1 MSETTKPAI
10 VALVLAAGSSR
21 RFGSDKR
28 IFDYHG
34 TPLLQRALSI
44 PIELGLLTTL
54 VLKSGDESLVPSL
67 LGYYTDHPLLT
78 IVFAED
84 ALLGMGHSLS
94 AGICSILDSPTHVDG
109 TLVFL
114 ADMPLLKVNT
124 IEKIIGHFDINKIV
138 VPTQVTSDKKL
149 KTGHPVLFGRHWLNE
164 LRRMSGDNGA
174 RELLK
179 KNPQDIINVTV
190 DDNGIFLDIDQP
202 GEVPVI
208 TN

>member
-1 MSETTKPAI
+1 MPETTEPTI

-28 IFDYHG
+28 VFDYYG
-34 TPLLQRALSI
+34 TPLLQRSLSI

-54 VLKSGDESLVPSL
+54 VLKSSDEPLVPSL
-67 LGYYTDHPLLT
+67 LGDYTGHPLLT

-94 AGICSILDSPTHVDG
+94 AGICSILESPTRIDG

-114 ADMPLLKVNT
+114 ADMPLLKVKT
-124 IEKIIGHFDINKIV
+124 IEEIIHHFDINKIV
-138 VPTQVTSDKKL
+138 VPTKMTADKKL
-149 KTGHPVLFGRHWLNE
+149 KTGHPVLFGRYWFKQLQ
-164 LRRMSGDNGA
+164 RMTGDNGA

-179 KNPQDIINVTV
+179 KQSQDIINVTV

-202 GEVPVI
+202 GEVPV
-208 TN
+208 TTS